1 MFSGKL
7 LMLLIK
13 LLEPSSFF
21 TLYCFLSL
29 EDKPLIAATSD
40 LKNLV
45 TSITTAVESALKA
58 LISKA

>member
-1 MFSGKL
+1 
-7 LMLLIK
+7 MLLIK